1 MEDYKEI
8 YKEAKEVQNLLTKKE
23 KLAVMEKF
31 NLSCPCKIKDIE
43 HKINDPNG
51 SDTGYAKESYSS
63 WGDDL

>member
-31 NLSCPCKIKDIE
+31 NL
-43 HKINDPNG
+43 
-51 SDTGYAKESYSS
+51 
-63 WGDDL
+63 